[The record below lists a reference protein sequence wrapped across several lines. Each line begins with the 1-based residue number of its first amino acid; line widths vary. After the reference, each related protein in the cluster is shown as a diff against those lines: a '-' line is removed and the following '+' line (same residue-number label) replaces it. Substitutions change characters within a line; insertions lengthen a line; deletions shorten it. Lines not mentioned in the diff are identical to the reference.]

1 MHNTKSSSSCRV
13 AVAKSRQ
20 WQTNRNKI
28 QAVNFIRTTSST
40 RQSKAK
46 AMAMAKATPATLAT
60 RGATNNSHNLGP
72 SSTSFAG
79 FYCHSSPAA
88 QKRWRTEEAE
98 KVANWSR
105 LGHRALGHL
114 GTVFNHAN
122 CIAQLSG
129 NYCHYI
135 RGSESPPRCCNLYEF
150 TQQFSFQCHRLFR
163 QVNWTG
169 VGLCWNGWIFWGM

>member
-1 MHNTKSSSSCRV
+1 MLPLAPDSSWVTSDLAQRTAKGASPRNRAIHRERWRRRWRWQRQLRRHWRHGEQRTIATIWAHPALLSPGSIAIPRQQRRRV
-13 AVAKSRQ
+13 
-20 WQTNRNKI
+20 
-28 QAVNFIRTTSST
+28 
-40 RQSKAK
+40 
-46 AMAMAKATPATLAT
+46 
-60 RGATNNSHNLGP
+60 
-72 SSTSFAG
+72 
-79 FYCHSSPAA
+79 
-88 QKRWRTEEAE
+88 WRTEEAE